1 MRAGLRRVWGVVVP
15 SGGRSVLVTGAT
27 GGFGRVIV
35 FRLASAGWDVI
46 AGARD
51 QGKARQLEADAA
63 ERGLALRT
71 VQLDVACAQS
81 CHTALGTVSEM
92 TGGGP
97 WALVNNAGIPRA
109 GALAD
114 IGDEQARYLLEVN
127 LLGPARLCRMVLPG
141 MAARG
146 GGRIVNISSGLGR
159 VPWPMGAWY
168 SAGKHA
174 LSALTHCLRVEAAH
188 LGVRV
193 CLVEPGAFA
202 TPMLGRALTDLDAF
216 RGPGSPGYEATARL
230 FASVDRRVPGPEP
243 VARTVETCLTARRPR
258 ARYVVGRDARLL
270 VPLHTLLPLA
280 WTDRLKHA
288 VTGLPRTPAAVP
300 SPVPPPGRGPRRP
313 SRDAKERA

>member
-1 MRAGLRRVWGVVVP
+1 M
-15 SGGRSVLVTGAT
+15 TGAT
-27 GGFGRVIV
+27 GGIGRVTV
-35 FRLASAGWDVI
+35 LRLAGAGWDVI

-51 QGKARQLEADAA
+51 EDKARALQADAA
-63 ERGLALRT
+63 GRGLTLRT
-71 VQLDVACAQS
+71 VLLDVACEDS
-81 CHTALGTVSEM
+81 CRQALAETAEL

-97 WALVNNAGIPRA
+97 WALVNNAGIPQA
-109 GALAD
+109 GAVAD
-114 IGDEQARYLLEVN
+114 VDDERARSLLEVN
-127 LLGPARLCRMVLPG
+127 LLGPARLCRMVLPH

-174 LSALTHCLRVEAAH
+174 LSALTYCLRVEAAH

-202 TPMLGRALTDLDAF
+202 TPMLARAVHDLDTVAA
-216 RGPGSPGYEATARL
+216 PGAAGYATTTRL

-258 ARYVVGRDARLL
+258 PRYVVGRDARFL
-270 VPLHTLLPLA
+270 VPLHTLLPLS
-280 WTDRLKHA
+280 WTDLLKHA
-288 VTGLPRTPAAVP
+288 VTGLPRVPGQDPGPAEPAA
-300 SPVPPPGRGPRRP
+300 SGTPVVLAAQPRTGEAP
-313 SRDAKERA
+313 AQTGETV

>member
-1 MRAGLRRVWGVVVP
+1 M
-15 SGGRSVLVTGAT
+15 TGAT

-35 FRLASAGWDVI
+35 LRLAGAGWDVI

-51 QGKARQLEADAA
+51 TDKARDLVADAA

-71 VQLDVACAQS
+71 VRLDVACEAS
-81 CHTALGTVSEM
+81 CRQALRECGEM

-97 WALVNNAGIPRA
+97 WALVNNAGIPQA
-109 GALAD
+109 GAVAD
-114 IGDEQARYLLEVN
+114 VDDEQARRLLEVN
-127 LLGPARLCRMVLPG
+127 LLGPARLCRLALPT

-193 CLVEPGAFA
+193 SLVEPGAFA
-202 TPMLGRALTDLDAF
+202 TPMLSRALTDLDTLRDPAN
-216 RGPGSPGYEATARL
+216 PGYDNTARL
-230 FASVDRRVPGPEP
+230 FTAVDRRVPGPEP
-243 VARTVETCLTARRPR
+243 VARTVEACLTARRPR
-258 ARYVVGRDARLL
+258 PRYVVGRDARFL
-270 VPLHTLLPLA
+270 VPLHTLLPLTL
-280 WTDRLKHA
+280 TDRLKHTI
-288 VTGLPRTPAAVP
+288 TGLPRTPAPAT
-300 SPVPPPGRGPRRP
+300 PPEPEPEPEPGPGPGSGERPGRVKGT
-313 SRDAKERA
+313 A

>member
-1 MRAGLRRVWGVVVP
+1 M
-15 SGGRSVLVTGAT
+15 TGAT
-27 GGFGRVIV
+27 GGIGRVIV
-35 FRLASAGWDVI
+35 FRLAGAGWDVI

-51 QGKARQLEADAA
+51 REKARALEADAA
-63 ERGLALRT
+63 GLGLALRT
-71 VQLDVACAQS
+71 VQLDVACEQS
-81 CHTALGTVSEM
+81 CREALEEAAEM

-97 WALVNNAGIPRA
+97 WALVNNAGIPQA

-114 IGDEQARYLLEVN
+114 VDDARARHLLEVN
-127 LLGPARLCRMVLPG
+127 LLGPARLCRLVLPG

-202 TPMLGRALTDLDAF
+202 TPMLGRALTDLDTV
-216 RGPGSPGYEATARL
+216 GDPGNPGYGATTRL

-243 VARTVETCLTARRPR
+243 VARTVEACLTARRPR
-258 ARYVVGRDARLL
+258 PRYVVGRDARLL

-288 VTGLPRTPAAVP
+288 ATGLPRTSTPAP
-300 SPVPPPGRGPRRP
+300 TGTPPGPRLGEP
-313 SRDAKERA
+313 SGRAKERA

>member
-1 MRAGLRRVWGVVVP
+1 M
-15 SGGRSVLVTGAT
+15 TGAT

-35 FRLASAGWDVI
+35 FRLAAAGWDVV

-51 QGKARQLEADAA
+51 MDKARNLVAEAA

-71 VQLDVACAQS
+71 VRLDVACEQS
-81 CHTALGTVSEM
+81 CRQALEESAEM
-92 TGGGP
+92 TGDGP
-97 WALVNNAGIPRA
+97 WALVNNAGVPQA
-109 GALAD
+109 GAVAD
-114 IGDEQARYLLEVN
+114 VDDEQARRLLEVN

-188 LGVRV
+188 LGIRV
-193 CLVEPGAFA
+193 SLVEPGAFA
-202 TPMLGRALTDLDAF
+202 TPMLSRALDDLETVRNPAN
-216 RGPGSPGYEATARL
+216 PGYTATTRL
-230 FASVDRRVPGPEP
+230 FTAVDRRVPGPEP

-258 ARYVVGRDARLL
+258 PRYVVGRDARLL

-288 VTGLPRTPAAVP
+288 VTGLPRTPQPAA
-300 SPVPPPGRGPRRP
+300 PPAPRP
-313 SRDAKERA
+313 AEQAAAAKETA

>member
-1 MRAGLRRVWGVVVP
+1 MAGP
-15 SGGRSVLVTGAT
+15 GGRSVLVTGAT
-27 GGFGRVIV
+27 GGIGRTTVL
-35 FRLASAGWDVI
+35 RLSGAGWDVI

-51 QGKARQLEADAA
+51 ADKARALQAEAA

-71 VQLDVACAQS
+71 VVLDVSCGTSCRRALEECA
-81 CHTALGTVSEM
+81 EM

-97 WALVNNAGIPRA
+97 WALVNNAGIPQA
-109 GALAD
+109 GAICD
-114 IGDEQARYLLEVN
+114 VDDERARHLLEVN
-127 LLGPARLCRMVLPG
+127 LLGPARLSRLLMPG

-159 VPWPMGAWY
+159 VPWPMGGWY

-174 LSALTHCLRVEAAH
+174 LSALTHCLRVEAAQ

-202 TPMLGRALTDLDAF
+202 TPMLGRAVADLAAV
-216 RGPGSPGYEATARL
+216 RSAGNPGYEASTRL
-230 FASVDRRVPGPEP
+230 FGSVDRRVPGPEP
-243 VARTVETCLTARRPR
+243 VARAVERCLTARRPR

-280 WTDRLKHA
+280 LTDRIKHA
-288 VTGLPRTPAAVP
+288 ATGLPRVPAPGPAKAP
-300 SPVPPPGRGPRRP
+300 SASGV
-313 SRDAKERA
+313 RAGA

>member
-1 MRAGLRRVWGVVVP
+1 MVVP

-35 FRLASAGWDVI
+35 FRLAGAGWDVI

-81 CHTALGTVSEM
+81 CHTALAKVSEM

-114 IGDEQARYLLEVN
+114 VGDEQARYLLEVN

-202 TPMLGRALTDLDAF
+202 TPMLGRALTDLDTV
-216 RGPGSPGYEATARL
+216 RDPDSPGYEATARL

-288 VTGLPRTPAAVP
+288 VTGLPRTPAAVSP
-300 SPVPPPGRGPRRP
+300 PVPPPGRGPRRLSP
-313 SRDAKERA
+313 GAKERA